1 MLIAVAVAAAVADG
15 EVGRGGL
22 GGGVSL
28 FVFEFEGRRENE
40 DPLMA
45 GRRLV
50 RREVR
55 DSSGTWDI
63 FTVLPLTMQ
72 PNASTSC
79 WTGRWSRSHSWMTC
93 SIGGAGDGNC
103 VSWQ

>member
-1 MLIAVAVAAAVADG
+1 MLKAVAVAVAVAEG

-28 FVFEFEGRRENE
+28 FEGRRENE
-40 DPLMA
+40 DPLIA

-50 RREVR
+50 MREVR